1 MELSKNIKNE
11 IEQEGIFKKFS
22 LLLNL
27 CQKEKNADCKSANP
41 KIKSVSAAYNRRMVN
56 IV

>member
-1 MELSKNIKNE
+1 MELSRREYLIN
-11 IEQEGIFKKFS
+11 F
-22 LLLNL
+22 LLDL

>member
-1 MELSKNIKNE
+1 MELSRR
-11 IEQEGIFKKFS
+11 GIFNKFS
-22 LLLNL
+22 LLLDL

>member
-1 MELSKNIKNE
+1 LHSCKNIKNV

>member
-1 MELSKNIKNE
+1 LHNCKNIKNE

-22 LLLNL
+22 LLLDL
-27 CQKEKNADCKSANP
+27 CQKEKNADCKSANT

>member
-1 MELSKNIKNE
+1 MEDKNIKNG
-11 IEQEGIFKKFS
+11 IEQEGIFNKFS
-22 LLLNL
+22 LLLDL